1 MSGSSCHEIEER
13 LPWYAAGSLPG
24 AERAEVEAHLA
35 VCAACR
41 EALGATREAA
51 ALFAVH
57 PEALDLAD
65 YALGLPVEGLPRE
78 LLEVHLGQCA
88 SCREE
93 VELVG
98 RETGAEPSG
107 APGGEGT
114 ARRRGGATAWRGLAL
129 AASLVAVAG
138 LSLWL
143 AGPRAGGGPVAGFA
157 VVELVAEETRTRA
170 VAPEVPRLDPAT
182 PATLLLASD
191 LAGPFE
197 RVEIRAIGADGSP
210 LWEVDAGE
218 PTAEGH
224 YALHLPAGAL
234 PAGPAGEIRLELRA
248 WQGGRTI
255 LIGTYRLSVG
265 P

>member
-1 MSGSSCHEIEER
+1 MSGSTCREIEER
-13 LPWYAAGSLPG
+13 LPWYAAGSLSEG
-24 AERAEVEAHLA
+24 EQAEVAAHLEH
-35 VCAACR
+35 CAACGK
-41 EALGATREAA
+41 ALAATREAA
-51 ALFAVH
+51 ALFAAH
-57 PEALDLAD
+57 PEASDLAD
-65 YALGLPVEGLPRE
+65 YALGLPVAGLPRE
-78 LLEVHLGQCA
+78 PLEAHLGHCA
-88 SCREE
+88 ACREE

-98 RETGAEPSG
+98 HDTGMEPAG
-107 APGGEGT
+107 AAA
-114 ARRRGGATAWRGLAL
+114 ARPTRHGAASTVWRGFAL

-157 VVELVAEETRTRA
+157 VVELVPEEARTRA
-170 VAPEVPRLDPAT
+170 AAPELPRLDPAA

-197 RVEIRAIGADGSP
+197 RVEIRAIGVAGSP
-210 LWEVDAGE
+210 LWEVDGGE

-234 PAGPAGEIRLELRA
+234 PAGEVRLELRA

-255 LIGTYRLSVG
+255 PIGTYRLSVG

>member
-1 MSGSSCHEIEER
+1 MSGPICREIEER
-13 LPWYAAGSLPG
+13 LPWFAAGSLPEG
-24 AERAEVEAHLA
+24 ERAEVEGHLS
-35 VCAACR
+35 VCLACR
-41 EALGATREAA
+41 EALAATREAA
-51 ALFAVH
+51 ALLAAH
-57 PEALDLAD
+57 PEASDLAD

-78 LLEVHLGQCA
+78 LLEAHLGHCA

-98 RETGAEPSG
+98 RDPGLEPSS
-107 APGGEGT
+107 APAAERPT
-114 ARRRGGATAWRGLAL
+114 RRRTAATVWRGFAL

-143 AGPRAGGGPVAGFA
+143 AAPRAGGGPVAGFA
-157 VVELVAEETRTRA
+157 VVELVAEESRTRA
-170 VAPEVPRLDPAT
+170 AGVELPRLDPAAA
-182 PATLLLASD
+182 ATLLLASD

-197 RVEIRAIGADGSP
+197 RVEIRATGADGSP

-224 YALHLPAGAL
+224 YALHLPAGSL
-234 PAGPAGEIRLELRA
+234 PAGEVRLELRA

-255 LIGTYRLSVG
+255 PIGTYRLSVG

>member
-13 LPWYAAGSLPG
+13 LPWYAAGSLPE

-35 VCAACR
+35 LCAACR
-41 EALGATREAA
+41 EALAATREAA
-51 ALFAVH
+51 ALFAAH
-57 PEALDLAD
+57 PEASDLAD
-65 YALGLPVEGLPRE
+65 YALGLPVEGLARE
-78 LLEVHLGQCA
+78 LLEAHLGQCA

-98 RETGAEPSG
+98 LDTGAEPLV
-107 APGGEGT
+107 APAGERT
-114 ARRRGGATAWRGLAL
+114 VRRRGTSTAWRGLVL
-129 AASLVAVAG
+129 AASLVAAAG

-143 AGPRAGGGPVAGFA
+143 AGPRASGGPVAGFA
-157 VVELVAEETRTRA
+157 VIELVAEEARTRA
-170 VAPEVPRLDPAT
+170 AAGEAPRLDPAA
-182 PATLLLASD
+182 PATLLLVSD

-197 RVEIRAIGADGSP
+197 RVEIRAVGADGSP

-218 PTAEGH
+218 PTEEGH

-234 PAGPAGEIRLELRA
+234 PAGELRLELRA
-248 WQGGRTI
+248 WQGGRI
-255 LIGTYRLSVG
+255 LPIGTYRLSTG